1 MAQLP
6 MNEGI
11 DPMTDRYL
19 TVNDRAAQWAGIVHR
34 LYLEDEAAPY
44 DANDVIELEPVTLK
58 IPPISPARSMGMALA
73 TILTLHGMTAVVEQ
87 VTGIDV
93 KAARW
98 IEQHWHG
105 IELKGGA
112 VWMS

>member
-1 MAQLP
+1 
-6 MNEGI
+6 
-11 DPMTDRYL
+11 MTDRYL

-34 LYLEDEAAPY
+34 LYLEDEAVPY
-44 DANDVIELEPVTLK
+44 DNGGLIELDPDRLT
-58 IPPISPARSMGMALA
+58 IPAISPARSMGLTIA

-87 VTGIDV
+87 VALIDV

-98 IEQHWHG
+98 IEQQWHG
-105 IELKGGA
+105 IELRCGA